1 MRGYERKRRA
11 FRACF
16 GIFIVLLLFFFGALS
31 ISAED
36 FEDES
41 LPQEYKDFLDSL
53 EDSVADKLPDS
64 VFSDDANEVG
74 EAASE
79 IVKPENIVS
88 LIFDMLFEGLKNALP
103 TLAILLGVVVLS
115 ALANI
120 LSSNCG
126 SMSKAVEGCTRLS
139 TFCIISGLAVYCV
152 NTLSTYFDRLFSAVS
167 SFLPLSATMYAMGGN
182 LNTAAGNSASLTVIL
197 SVCEFFFTKTVVPVF
212 CICLCLSLLSVFDGV
227 GSAAAGSIGATV
239 RKWYMTALSFLMAIM
254 TFALGASNLLSVKA
268 DKMAMRGMKFA
279 VSSFVPVSGGT
290 LSSTLGNLAAS
301 VELLRGS
308 IGGIGIVSL
317 LLLLLPVIIE
327 LALLRGVFAVSSF
340 CASMLGCNGEA
351 KLLSDI
357 ESLYGYLEGM
367 AALSAAVFIF
377 AFGIFART
385 ATPFS

>member
-1 MRGYERKRRA
+1 MKEYDRKQRGL
-11 FRACF
+11 RACL
-16 GIFIVLLLFFFGALS
+16 GIFIVLLLFFFSALG

-36 FEDES
+36 YENES
-41 LPQEYKDFLDSL
+41 LPPEYKDFLDSL
-53 EDSVADKLPDS
+53 DGSVADKLPDS
-64 VFSDDANEVG
+64 VFSDDAYEVG

-88 LIFDMLFEGLKNALP
+88 IIFDMLFDGLKRVLP

-115 ALANI
+115 ALANT

-139 TFCIISGLAVYCV
+139 TFCIISGLAVYCIS
-152 NTLSTYFDRLFSAVS
+152 TLSNYFERLFGAVS
-167 SFLPLSATMYAMGGN
+167 SFLPLSATLYAMGGN
-182 LNTAAGNSASLTVIL
+182 LNTAASNSASLTVIL
-197 SVCEFFFTKTVVPVF
+197 SICEFFFTKTVIPVF
-212 CICLCLSLLSVFDGV
+212 CICLCLSLLSVFDGI
-227 GSAAAGSIGATV
+227 GATAAGSIGTTV

-268 DKMAMRGMKFA
+268 DNMAMRGMKFA

-308 IGGIGIVSL
+308 IGVIGIISL

-367 AALSAAVFIF
+367 AALSAAVFVF
-377 AFGIFART
+377 SFGIFART